1 MSSGEKV
8 RLLQIDTPELSSKE
22 CYGDQ
27 ARAEL
32 VKLLSKSNNVKLVS
46 DLKLDKTDSY
56 GRSLRY
62 VFVHENALFKARIDM
77 MANPV
82 SKAANDKG
90 SAAWSGFRK
99 FRVAKKIM
107 EKGDCCSFY
116 LEPHDGRELPAFLP
130 GQYLT
135 FKLKV
140 PGQPKEVTRC
150 YSLSDSPNP
159 QYYRVTIKRVPPPP
173 KSPELPPGVSSNHFN
188 SNVNEGDILDVKAPS
203 GNFHIDVEAQSPVVL
218 IGGGRKQ
225 CK

>member
-1 MSSGEKV
+1 MMATLLHSIALLGTLTILAYLVLLTKG
-8 RLLQIDTPELSSKE
+8 LLQRQAHV
-22 CYGDQ
+22 DQ
-27 ARAEL
+27 LFE
-32 VKLLSKSNNVKLVS
+32 
-46 DLKLDKTDSY
+46 
-56 GRSLRY
+56 
-62 VFVHENALFKARIDM
+62 HENALFKARIDM

-90 SAAWSGFRK
+90 AAAWSGFRK

-173 KSPELPPGVSSNHFN
+173 KSL
-188 SNVNEGDILDVKAPS
+188 
-203 GNFHIDVEAQSPVVL
+203 
-218 IGGGRKQ
+218 
-225 CK
+225 